1 MGQHFKARLYS
12 TSRSIRKAE
21 LPGFEGAP
29 LDMVSRIIFNGFG
42 RGGLVTRASSIAF
55 NMLMALLP
63 ASIFVFALIPFIP
76 GPNFQTDLIKIFE
89 NFLPSNLYKVLE
101 TTIVDVITNRSGT
114 LLIFM
119 FFATIVFS
127 TNGIHA
133 LMHAFNVSSHE
144 FTSRTWLQQ
153 RKVAIVMLLF
163 ILILFAISGTLII
176 FSKSVVKRFVEL
188 GLLKMSFFFY
198 IVMTWKWV
206 LVTGTLFLAISTLYY
221 FVPAKKKEFRYLSP
235 GSILATILFILTS
248 MGFSAYVNHFGQYN
262 KLYGSIGTLMVGL
275 LWLYLNSIALLMGFE
290 LNVSIKAANEEME
303 TIS

>member
-1 MGQHFKARLYS
+1 MSQSLKTFLS
-12 TSRSIRKAE
+12 TQIRNIKKAE

-29 LDMVSRIIFNGFG
+29 LDMVARLIFNGFG

-63 ASIFVFALIPFIP
+63 ASIFIFTLIPFIP
-76 GPNFQTDLIKIFE
+76 GHNFQEDLVKMFE
-89 NFLPSNLYKVLE
+89 SFLPANVYSVLE
-101 TTIVDVITNRSGT
+101 STIIEVITKKSGT
-114 LLIFM
+114 LLVFM

-144 FTSRTWLQQ
+144 FTSRTWVQQ
-153 RKVAIVMLLF
+153 RKIAIVMLLI
-163 ILILFAISGTLII
+163 ILLLFALSGGLIVL
-176 FSKSVVKRFVEL
+176 SKSVVTRLVEL
-188 GLLKMSFFFY
+188 GLLRMSFVFY
-198 IVMTWKWV
+198 IVMVLKWIV
-206 LVTGTLFLAISTLYY
+206 IITTLFFAISTLYY
-221 FVPAKKKEFRYLSP
+221 LVPAKKKDFRYISS

-262 KLYGSIGTLMVGL
+262 KLYGSIGTIIVGL

-290 LNVSIKAANEEME
+290 LNVSIKAANAELE
-303 TIS
+303 TNA

>member
-12 TSRSIRKAE
+12 TSRKIRKAE

-76 GPNFQTDLIKIFE
+76 GPNFQADLIKIFE
-89 NFLPSNLYKVLE
+89 NFLPSNLYTVLE

-163 ILILFAISGTLII
+163 ILILFAISGTMII
-176 FSKSVVKRFVEL
+176 LSKSVVKRLVEL
-188 GLLKMSFFFY
+188 GLLKMSFVFY
-198 IVMTWKWV
+198 IVMTLKWV
-206 LVTGTLFLAISTLYY
+206 LVTGTLFFAISTLYY